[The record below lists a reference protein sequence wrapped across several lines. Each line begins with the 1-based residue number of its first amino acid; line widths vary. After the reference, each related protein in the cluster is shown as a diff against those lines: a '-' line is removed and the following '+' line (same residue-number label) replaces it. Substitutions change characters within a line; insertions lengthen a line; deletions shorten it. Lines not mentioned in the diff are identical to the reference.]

1 MVENS
6 LDHYLLSWYPI
17 EARLINKANRT
28 IIFPCPHVSIFWTF
42 WLIPARLDRE
52 GQNVWYPNKSVKKAE
67 RWGTDVRKRHTKI
80 PQPREDPE
88 VELSTSQSTDP
99 RNSVL
104 HWKES
109 RRGRVGNN
117 YSGKLHE
124 IQKAQLAKGKKN
136 VVSHCSEML
145 CMLFSQM
152 FLIVVFN
159 TVSLLLA
166 VLSSDRK
173 RFWFMQAWAD
183 ESLWCLEVFFTQ
195 PLEFWGWT
203 ELW

>member
-1 MVENS
+1 M
-6 LDHYLLSWYPI
+6 
-17 EARLINKANRT
+17 
-28 IIFPCPHVSIFWTF
+28 
-42 WLIPARLDRE
+42 
-52 GQNVWYPNKSVKKAE
+52 KKAE

-145 CMLFSQM
+145 RMLFSQM

-173 RFWFMQAWAD
+173 RF
-183 ESLWCLEVFFTQ
+183 
-195 PLEFWGWT
+195 
-203 ELW
+203 